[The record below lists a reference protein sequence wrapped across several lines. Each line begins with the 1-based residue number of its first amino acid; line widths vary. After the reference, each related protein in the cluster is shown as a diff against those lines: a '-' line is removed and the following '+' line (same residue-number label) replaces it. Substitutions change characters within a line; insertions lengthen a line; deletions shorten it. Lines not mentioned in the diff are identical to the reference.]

1 MYGSNSDNGTVA
13 LIEPS
18 RIIALL
24 FSFERMMTRF
34 FVVECE
40 VSGIEH
46 GDPFFKV
53 IRYRAFHVV
62 SVTFVPYRFRASLI
76 VLGLA

>member
-24 FSFERMMTRF
+24 FSIARTMTR
-34 FVVECE
+34 
-40 VSGIEH
+40 
-46 GDPFFKV
+46 
-53 IRYRAFHVV
+53 
-62 SVTFVPYRFRASLI
+62 L
-76 VLGLA
+76 LL